1 MQNAENQYWINETAF
16 SMQFKSLEQGDFF
29 DFYQST
35 GNGPSALLDFIL

>member
-16 SMQFKSLEQGDFF
+16 SMQFKSLEQGDFLTF
-29 DFYQST
+29 TNPT